1 MIKLLVKIWSLLFE
15 LIEMLFFDLCIQG
28 VIQGA
33 IYALIAL
40 GLTLVYGLLRILHV
54 AHAALFTLGG
64 YIGVIVTN
72 GSGSFLLA
80 LLTSMLIVG
89 VVGMSS
95 YTIIYKPLLNR
106 TPLIALIASI
116 GIFIASE
123 ELFRIF
129 FGAYGLSYANPP
141 LQGQIE
147 ILPGISLSHA
157 RILVVVLAIGLLSG
171 VGWLAINT
179 RVGIAARATVID
191 PQMAASSGVNVEMI
205 RFGSFFIGSAFAG
218 AAGVMVSLLNNLVEP
233 TMGAVPSYKALAI
246 IVLGGLGILT
256 YVVNPPDGTVWRTL
270 APGGGGLATLLHT
283 LVIFGAILVGGI
295 GIMRRAPQYLLISY
309 ALFIFA
315 SLRFTSSDITLAVL
329 SDEDIFQ
336 SERVKEMLVIA
347 YAVSLVLFFELSNGV
362 LRFSMLDTSIRTNEV
377 YVMNIKRVV
386 SKYRRSLILNPLI
399 AATFAWFALTMNEI
413 IPAIVS
419 IFSDDAGEPWEV
431 DHIDPLQ
438 GELVCGLHCFDNL
451 QVLPRFENRAK
462 QNKFTP
468 YRIDTDGNRYEL
480 SGEEWLILK

>member
-1 MIKLLVKIWSLLFE
+1 
-15 LIEMLFFDLCIQG
+15 MLFFDLCIQG

-80 LLTSMLIVG
+80 LMTAMLIVG

-106 TPLIALIASI
+106 APLIALIASI

-129 FGAYGLSYANPP
+129 FGAYGLSYTNPP
-141 LQGQIE
+141 LQGQME

-191 PQMAASSGVNVEMI
+191 PQMAASSGIKVEII
-205 RFGSFFIGSAFAG
+205 RYGSFFIGSAFAG

-246 IVLGGLGILT
+246 IVLGGLGS
-256 YVVNPPDGTVWRTL
+256 VR
-270 APGGGGLATLLHT
+270 
-283 LVIFGAILVGGI
+283 GA
-295 GIMRRAPQYLLISY
+295 LI
-309 ALFIFA
+309 A
-315 SLRFTSSDITLAVL
+315 SLALGIIESFGTIYVGHLLDRDSIAFAFLIMVLMVRPQGLLA
-329 SDEDIFQ
+329 
-336 SERVKEMLVIA
+336 R
-347 YAVSLVLFFELSNGV
+347 G
-362 LRFSMLDTSIRTNEV
+362 
-377 YVMNIKRVV
+377 
-386 SKYRRSLILNPLI
+386 
-399 AATFAWFALTMNEI
+399 
-413 IPAIVS
+413 
-419 IFSDDAGEPWEV
+419 
-431 DHIDPLQ
+431 
-438 GELVCGLHCFDNL
+438 
-451 QVLPRFENRAK
+451 
-462 QNKFTP
+462 
-468 YRIDTDGNRYEL
+468 
-480 SGEEWLILK
+480 